1 MKILKALTTVA
12 IGIGTLVGTLPAH
25 GREWAPRAVV
35 DGVYAGIQKIHGYK
49 ATPRLIWGVA
59 RGKRGGCGAINGSHY
74 CTRNHTVYITRR
86 DIRMAYQHGDAA
98 LAYIIAHE
106 YAHAMQTA
114 YGFKSRVGH
123 ITELQADCLAGV
135 YLGLI
140 PNIIFDNQDIREIAT
155 FAHRIGDY
163 AWGSAHHHGTPKQR
177 VHAVVTGMKGS
188 INGKGIS
195 ACRV

>member
-1 MKILKALTTVA
+1 MKIFKALTTVA
-12 IGIGTLVGTLPAH
+12 IGVGTLLGTLPAH
-25 GREWAPRAVV
+25 AREWTPRAVV
-35 DGVYAGIQKIHGYK
+35 DGVYSGIQKIHGYK
-49 ATPRLIWGVA
+49 ATPRLIWGVPQGR
-59 RGKRGGCGAINGSHY
+59 RGACGPIRSSHY
-74 CTRNHTVYITRR
+74 CTRNHTVYIPNR

-114 YGFKSRVGH
+114 YGFRPGVGY
-123 ITELQADCLAGV
+123 ITELQADCLAGA

-140 PNIIFDNQDIREIAT
+140 PNIVFDNKDIREIAT

-163 AWGSAHHHGTPKQR
+163 AWGSIHHHGTPKQR
-177 VHAVVTGMKGS
+177 VKAVIRGMNGS
-188 INGKGIS
+188 VNGKGIS